1 MCSII
6 GCKKLVDEDRD
17 LCETHE
23 KIYLSINSYRQ
34 VAFDDESLESLNEY
48 SHLYKQIFTHL
59 YDVFEGEPL
68 YSNSFLFL
76 SRVKMSQVKIPVYCM
91 YYDDEFS
98 ILVATGDNSF
108 VEIYHDHINYSSQYL
123 TKIYCLNNP
132 SFTSYLLVLP
142 RDILYMIYSETLGF
156 DYNFLT

>member
-6 GCKKLVDEDRD
+6 GCKKLVDEDRE

-48 SHLYKQIFTHL
+48 SYIYKRIFTYL

-76 SRVKMSQVKIPVYCM
+76 SRIICGSQVKIPVYYM

-98 ILVATGDNSF
+98 ILVSTGDNAF

-123 TKIYCLNNP
+123 TRIYCLTKL
-132 SFTSYLLVLP
+132 SGYFLVLP
-142 RDILYMIYSETLGF
+142 KDILYMIFSETLGF